1 MRDAI
6 ATGSNPQNLGDPVF
20 GLLGDAAAAGGL
32 GDTTDPDCLQQN
44 TADLAFTNAK
54 AAGNVTLMT
63 AALIY
68 RALERNTGAVG
79 GFDFD
84 FLALSTYNRSYL
96 LGLQSNAVST
106 QLE

>member
-6 ATGSNPQNLGDPVF
+6 ATGSNPQSLGDPVF

-32 GDTTDPDCLQQN
+32 GDTTDPECLQQN

-79 GFDFD
+79 GFGFPT
-84 FLALSTYNRSYL
+84 FLR
-96 LGLQSNAVST
+96 
-106 QLE
+106 

>member
-6 ATGSNPQNLGDPVF
+6 ATGSNPQSLGDPVF

-79 GFDFD
+79 GFGFPT
-84 FLALSTYNRSYL
+84 FLR
-96 LGLQSNAVST
+96 
-106 QLE
+106 